1 MGWQNLS
8 EEEKEDKEKMPFKV
22 ISSDTSVKVP
32 DELNEEKEAVKELL
46 HILKPKVTAPKP
58 ISSRP
63 ISLGPKKIKPIFPAT
78 QKPQPKPAK
87 IISPEKPSTVDQ
99 ESDIVTEELEGED
112 VSEDLLKM
120 SSILKEIKEEE
131 IASRVEEQEVLEIPD
146 ERQIIGIQVECPN
159 CSKKILLDRTE
170 FLKFGYSDYCPHCN
184 LMVLPNVLPEDYEP
198 PEAPP
203 E

>member
-1 MGWQNLS
+1 MS

-32 DELNEEKEAVKELL
+32 EELKEEKEAVKELL
-46 HILKPKVTAPKP
+46 DILKPKITAPRP
-58 ISSRP
+58 ISSKP
-63 ISLGPKKIKPIFPAT
+63 ISLGPKKAKPIFSAI
-78 QKPQPKPAK
+78 QKPQPKPA
-87 IISPEKPSTVDQ
+87 PEKPPSPDQ
-99 ESDIVTEELEGED
+99 ESEIVAEDLVGED

-131 IASRVEEQEVLEIPD
+131 IASRIEEQKIIDIPD
-146 ERQIIGIQVECPN
+146 EKQIIGIQVECPN
-159 CSKKILLDRTE
+159 CGKKILLDRTE
-170 FLKFGYSDYCPHCN
+170 FLKYGYSDYCPHCN

>member
-1 MGWQNLS
+1 MS
-8 EEEKEDKEKMPFKV
+8 EEEKEDKGKMPFKV

-32 DELNEEKEAVKELL
+32 DDLKEEKEAVKELL
-46 HILKPKVTAPKP
+46 DILKPKVTAPKP
-58 ISSRP
+58 ISSKP
-63 ISLGPKKIKPIFPAT
+63 ISLGPKKVKPIFSAT
-78 QKPQPKPAK
+78 QKPQPKPIK
-87 IISPEKPSTVDQ
+87 ITSPPKPSTLDQ

-131 IASRVEEQEVLEIPD
+131 IAGRIEEQEAMDIPD
-146 ERQIIGIQVECPN
+146 EKQIIGIQVECPN
-159 CSKKILLDRTE
+159 CGRRILLDRTE
-170 FLKFGYSDYCPHCN
+170 FLKYGYSDYCPHCN
-184 LMVLPNVLPEDYEP
+184 LMVLPNVLPDDYEP

>member
-22 ISSDTSVKVP
+22 ISSDTSIKVP
-32 DELNEEKEAVKELL
+32 DELKEEKEAVKELL
-46 HILKPKVTAPKP
+46 DILKPKVTAPKP

-63 ISLGPKKIKPIFPAT
+63 ISLGPKKVKPIFPAT
-78 QKPQPKPAK
+78 QKIKPAQ
-87 IISPEKPSTVDQ
+87 ITTPQKPSTLDK
-99 ESDIVTEELEGED
+99 ESDIVTEELVGED

-131 IASRVEEQEVLEIPD
+131 IANRVEEQKALEIPD
-146 ERQIIGIQVECPN
+146 ERQIIGIQIECPN
-159 CSKKILLDRTE
+159 CGRNILLDRTE
-170 FLKFGYSDYCPHCN
+170 FLKYGYSDYCPHCN